1 MKYESSITY
10 HLKAIANV
18 KFLLTNK
25 LADGQTDR
33 PKTICPRPID
43 AGA

>member
-1 MKYESSITY
+1 M
-10 HLKAIANV
+10 ANV
-18 KFLLTNK
+18 KGFVDKQTDK
-25 LADGQTDR
+25 QKHGKTDR